1 MKAQKIASTGILAAM
16 ICVLS
21 PFSIPAGTIPVSL
34 ATFAI
39 YITACTVK
47 TKISVSAVI
56 IYILLGAMGLPVFSS
71 FQGGFHIL
79 TGVTGGYI
87 IGYIPC
93 TIIIGLLVN
102 RFEDKKFIYA
112 VSLVLGTV
120 ACYAIGTLWYMIQTN
135 SNFVSAIS
143 VCILPF
149 IIGDIIKISAA
160 SALGFV
166 LRKRIAGYKKTRS

>member
-1 MKAQKIASTGILAAM
+1 MKAQKIALTGILAAV
-16 ICVLS
+16 ICILS
-21 PFSIPAGTIPVSL
+21 PFSVPAGAIPISL

-39 YITACTVK
+39 YIAACTVN
-47 TKISVSAVI
+47 TRSSVSAVI
-56 IYILLGAMGLPVFSS
+56 IYILLGAAGLPVFSS
-71 FQGGFHIL
+71 FQGGFHII

-93 TIIIGLLVN
+93 ALIIGLLIN
-102 RFEDKKFIYA
+102 KYENKKFIYA

-120 ACYAIGTLWYMIQTN
+120 ACYTIGTAWYMIQTN
-135 SNFVSAIS
+135 SSFTAAVS

-166 LRKRIAGYKKTRS
+166 LRKRIAVHTK